1 MSVDLVATERLGNLN
16 DPSYELL
23 LRRELGGVFEV
34 DELLLDWDQAD
45 ARLFVGVTELGRTVN
60 ARLDATDGERLA
72 DGDVLAVDRTGT
84 VPVAVVVR
92 LRSAEVYL
100 VEVDRM
106 DPIVLAH
113 ACWEIGNMHAP
124 LFRGDSD
131 EHTVRMYTPVQPV
144 LGRMLR
150 GIGGVRLSVV
160 ARELDASRRFAS
172 SAADVVV
179 SMASDFTIVKDA
191 RLSARMRK
199 TGFEGLPFK
208 VRLAVD
214 ERLWGKHMGLEGI
227 KLIACDL
234 DGTLLHPGEREP
246 RPEAFELIDELHRRG
261 IVFMPASGRQY
272 ASLRYLFAPVADE
285 LAYVCETEPGD
296 ERGACRCQAFHGA

>member
-84 VPVAVVVR
+84 VPVVVVVR

-150 GIGGVRLSVV
+150 GVEGVRLSVV
-160 ARELDASRRFAS
+160 TRELDASRRFAS
-172 SAADVVV
+172 SAAEVVV
-179 SMASDFTIVKDA
+179 SMAPDFTIVK
-191 RLSARMRK
+191 
-199 TGFEGLPFK
+199 K
-208 VRLAVD
+208 VR
-214 ERLWGKHMGLEGI
+214 G
-227 KLIACDL
+227 
-234 DGTLLHPGEREP
+234 
-246 RPEAFELIDELHRRG
+246 
-261 IVFMPASGRQY
+261 
-272 ASLRYLFAPVADE
+272 
-285 LAYVCETEPGD
+285 
-296 ERGACRCQAFHGA
+296 

>member
-1 MSVDLVATERLGNLN
+1 MPERLVLTTCLGNLN

-45 ARLFVGVTELGRTVN
+45 ACAFVGVTELGRTIDV
-60 ARLDATDGERLA
+60 RLDTADGGRLA
-72 DGDVLAVDRTGT
+72 DGDVLAIDRSGM

-106 DPIVLAH
+106 DPIALAH

-131 EHTVRMYTPVQPV
+131 EYTVRMYTPVQPV

-150 GIGGVRLSVV
+150 GVEG
-160 ARELDASRRFAS
+160 ARISIVSHELDAGRRFAS

-179 SMASDFTIVKDA
+179 SMAPDFTIVK
-191 RLSARMRK
+191 K
-199 TGFEGLPFK
+199 T
-208 VRLAVD
+208 RD
-214 ERLWGKHMGLEGI
+214 
-227 KLIACDL
+227 
-234 DGTLLHPGEREP
+234 
-246 RPEAFELIDELHRRG
+246 
-261 IVFMPASGRQY
+261 
-272 ASLRYLFAPVADE
+272 
-285 LAYVCETEPGD
+285 
-296 ERGACRCQAFHGA
+296 

>member
-1 MSVDLVATERLGNLN
+1 MPERLVSTTCLGNLN

-45 ARLFVGVTELGRTVN
+45 ACAFMGVTELGRTIDV
-60 ARLDATDGERLA
+60 RLDTADGGRLA
-72 DGDVLAVDRTGT
+72 DGDVLAIDRSGM
-84 VPVAVVVR
+84 VPVVVVVR

-106 DPIVLAH
+106 DPIALAH
-113 ACWEIGNMHAP
+113 ACWEIGNMHTP

-150 GIGGVRLSVV
+150 GVEGARISIVS
-160 ARELDASRRFAS
+160 RELDAGRRFAS

-179 SMASDFTIVKDA
+179 SMAPDFTIVK
-191 RLSARMRK
+191 K
-199 TGFEGLPFK
+199 T
-208 VRLAVD
+208 RD
-214 ERLWGKHMGLEGI
+214 
-227 KLIACDL
+227 
-234 DGTLLHPGEREP
+234 
-246 RPEAFELIDELHRRG
+246 
-261 IVFMPASGRQY
+261 
-272 ASLRYLFAPVADE
+272 
-285 LAYVCETEPGD
+285 
-296 ERGACRCQAFHGA
+296 

>member
-1 MSVDLVATERLGNLN
+1 MSVNLVATERLGNLN

-23 LRRELGGVFEV
+23 LRREMGGIFEV

-84 VPVAVVVR
+84 VPVVVVVR

-131 EHTVRMYTPVQPV
+131 EHAVRMYTPVQPV

-160 ARELDASRRFAS
+160 TRELDASRRFAS

-179 SMASDFTIVKDA
+179 SMAPDFTIVKKA
-191 RLSARMRK
+191 R
-199 TGFEGLPFK
+199 G
-208 VRLAVD
+208 
-214 ERLWGKHMGLEGI
+214 
-227 KLIACDL
+227 
-234 DGTLLHPGEREP
+234 
-246 RPEAFELIDELHRRG
+246 
-261 IVFMPASGRQY
+261 
-272 ASLRYLFAPVADE
+272 
-285 LAYVCETEPGD
+285 
-296 ERGACRCQAFHGA
+296 

>member
-1 MSVDLVATERLGNLN
+1 M
-16 DPSYELL
+16 
-23 LRRELGGVFEV
+23 
-34 DELLLDWDQAD
+34 
-45 ARLFVGVTELGRTVN
+45 GVTELGRTVN
-60 ARLDATDGERLA
+60 VRLDATDGERLA
-72 DGDVLAVDRTGT
+72 DGDVLAIDRTGA

-124 LFRGDSD
+124 PFRGVYAGATGFGSYAPG
-131 EHTVRMYTPVQPV
+131 HWGRSA
-144 LGRMLR
+144 LGGRTRARCQSTLCIER
-150 GIGGVRLSVV
+150 GGCCCEYGFRLYD
-160 ARELDASRRFAS
+160 RK
-172 SAADVVV
+172 
-179 SMASDFTIVKDA
+179 KDA

-246 RPEAFELIDELHRRG
+246 RSEAFELIDELHRRG

-285 LAYVCETEPGD
+285 LAYVCENGALVMSEGHAVVKRSM
-296 ERGACRCQAFHGA
+296 ERSLAMDIANAVVAFPHADVTLSCEGHLYTMSGNDAFVDHLR

>member
-1 MSVDLVATERLGNLN
+1 MPERLVSTTCLGNLN

-45 ARLFVGVTELGRTVN
+45 ACAFVGVTELGRTIDV
-60 ARLDATDGERLA
+60 RLDTADGGRLA
-72 DGDVLAVDRTGT
+72 DGDVLAIDRSGM

-106 DPIVLAH
+106 DPIALAH

-131 EHTVRMYTPVQPV
+131 EHAVRMYTPVQPV

-150 GIGGVRLSVV
+150 GVEGARISIVS
-160 ARELDASRRFAS
+160 RELDAGRRFAS

-179 SMASDFTIVKDA
+179 SMAPDFTIVK
-191 RLSARMRK
+191 K
-199 TGFEGLPFK
+199 T
-208 VRLAVD
+208 RD
-214 ERLWGKHMGLEGI
+214 
-227 KLIACDL
+227 
-234 DGTLLHPGEREP
+234 
-246 RPEAFELIDELHRRG
+246 
-261 IVFMPASGRQY
+261 
-272 ASLRYLFAPVADE
+272 
-285 LAYVCETEPGD
+285 
-296 ERGACRCQAFHGA
+296 